1 METEKPFS
9 GKGAEK
15 DFCRLFFLAAIFSF
29 SNEKACLGVIAET
42 DFFYRLINDISHE
55 TPK

>member
-1 METEKPFS
+1 METEKSFS

>member
-1 METEKPFS
+1 MPIIFL
-9 GKGAEK
+9 G
-15 DFCRLFFLAAIFSF
+15 CYFFLL
-29 SNEKACLGVIAET
+29 NEKACLGVIAET